1 MKRLLAYLF
10 ILLGLGLTFSVNANA
25 YIKAYCVLNEFNENS
40 LMNQKFLKL
49 KVTDIF
55 NGYHLDH
62 KGKKIKNC
70 GNGKKFRKVT
80 IREYDNLRKIFI
92 EKTQIAKAEPS
103 QTQLVKFNEKYI
115 CVTWQ
120 VSSYLISEN
129 KGENLG
135 NRCTEK
141 VYQNENPKLYNK
153 FMQVMLKN
161 SLSSNPKNTI
171 ISLKRFNDIKSET
184 QIAKAEPSQTQK
196 VAKKIYCTENR
207 IDEKLYNFKE
217 EYVGKEDH
225 YFYSASIGNVC
236 IQPYIKISS
245 KEYQNKIEL
254 FRQKEKKI
262 KNQTKKTAKVI
273 EVCTTSEKIKNNQH
287 VYFKEYESTNSIP
300 VKKTNLI
307 KSELYKCEIFTKFD
321 EQFYNALNEFRKYKH
336 NTPGGWAWDGSI
348 WINRYEN
355 LLKWKGIKSKILT
368 QTQIVKVE
376 PGLTLPEEDS
386 LKAQI
391 FGCWNIPL
399 GLPANEDLMV
409 RIKLKLNPDG
419 SVAKTEILDHARM
432 SQPGQR
438 FYKLLAESA
447 LRAIKLC
454 QPLRV
459 PSAGYERWKTLTL
472 NFDAREMLDGGF
484 SFDTQI
490 AKTETTVKPKKKV
503 KVAKVEDSTQ
513 EEFKPETGDID
524 NDAPVIEIAEAIT
537 VDSQAYKLKG
547 KVKDKSR
554 FQLTIDDRPIKV
566 DKNGQFEFEGFAID
580 SKEQLKIVAIDRWK
594 NKSEKKVNVEVK
606 IKQVADLRS
615 YEKPN
620 PSKIKVKKDNNKIGI
635 IIGIEKYQNLNN
647 IDAPYANRD
656 AKAFKAY
663 ANIALGIPNNNLKV
677 LIDEDATRGELL
689 KSLKIWLPQITR
701 GKEKDIYI
709 FFAGHGLAS
718 DNGEDLHIL
727 PHNGDPILL
736 EDTALSRVE
745 MFDLINK
752 VSPKSVT
759 MFFDTCY
766 SGQTRSEQMLV
777 AGLRPV
783 RIVANEQDT
792 PNNFTIFTASN
803 YDQTSGSINEAE
815 HGIFSYYLMKGLEG
829 KADENSDKKITNGEL
844 ISYLKNN
851 VTQEAFSQNRSQE
864 PMLSGD
870 PDKVLISYR

>member
-10 ILLGLGLTFSVNANA
+10 IVLGFGLTFNVSASMALMLCESSQSGNGPSVTLSGGSYCTQNRWSVKKQDKFIKFFLNRNTSLENYNNHLSMLLGGLRA
-25 YIKAYCVLNEFNENS
+25 YKKSHGTDPELLFSMILSNEEFIKKS
-40 LMNQKFLKL
+40 KKFLKDNNKKINESSIAVAKKYYKDFKNKTQIAKYKEKITEKSIVVKKEPSQTQ
-49 KVTDIF
+49 KVA
-55 NGYHLDH
+55 
-62 KGKKIKNC
+62 GKKVDLIFCDTLGVGQWKYKVYYKGYVNRDTCNQWGYDYKSLNYNDFRFLTKNQKMCVRQGLNGPILTKKNC
-70 GNGKKFRKVT
+70 EYFNLPEIKFDSGKF
-80 IREYDNLRKIFI
+80 YYNSKI
-92 EKTQIAKAEPS
+92 KTQIAKAEPS
-103 QTQLVKFNEKYI
+103 QPKKKQKKYCLFRNPDGTTAYRSHAAMTVEVSFKCPI
-115 CVTWQ
+115 PQVGYGTWEE
-120 VSSYLISEN
+120 ISFVDY
-129 KGENLG
+129 K
-135 NRCTEK
+135 K
-141 VYQNENPKLYNK
+141 YNPKLY
-153 FMQVMLKN
+153 V
-161 SLSSNPKNTI
+161 
-171 ISLKRFNDIKSET
+171 DET
-184 QIAKAEPSQTQK
+184 QIAE
-196 VAKKIYCTENR
+196 TE
-207 IDEKLYNFKE
+207 
-217 EYVGKEDH
+217 
-225 YFYSASIGNVC
+225 
-236 IQPYIKISS
+236 
-245 KEYQNKIEL
+245 
-254 FRQKEKKI
+254 
-262 KNQTKKTAKVI
+262 KTV
-273 EVCTTSEKIKNNQH
+273 V
-287 VYFKEYESTNSIP
+287 
-300 VKKTNLI
+300 
-307 KSELYKCEIFTKFD
+307 
-321 EQFYNALNEFRKYKH
+321 
-336 NTPGGWAWDGSI
+336 
-348 WINRYEN
+348 
-355 LLKWKGIKSKILT
+355 
-368 QTQIVKVE
+368 
-376 PGLTLPEEDS
+376 
-386 LKAQI
+386 
-391 FGCWNIPL
+391 
-399 GLPANEDLMV
+399 
-409 RIKLKLNPDG
+409 
-419 SVAKTEILDHARM
+419 
-432 SQPGQR
+432 
-438 FYKLLAESA
+438 
-447 LRAIKLC
+447 
-454 QPLRV
+454 
-459 PSAGYERWKTLTL
+459 
-472 NFDAREMLDGGF
+472 
-484 SFDTQI
+484 
-490 AKTETTVKPKKKV
+490 PKKKV
-503 KVAKVEDSTQ
+503 KVAKVEEPKQ
-513 EEFKPETGDID
+513 EEFKPENKDID
-524 NDAPVIEIAEAIT
+524 NDAPVIEIAQNIT
-537 VDSQAYKLKG
+537 VDSQSYTLKG